1 MPKNLPSMIARII
14 APITAGLALLLLVTA
29 PALAD
34 TQFRV
39 KRMTRGDV
47 PLGKG
52 QCDIRLRVDSEAEIS
67 VRGDMVY
74 VRTISGRD
82 ARDDGSECNEPLPA
96 RGVSDFNFEV
106 RDRRGDIALLSEPVQ
121 RSGYRA
127 VVRIRDGDGGEGRYH
142 FRLTWQM
149 DGGSYGP
156 GGGGYGDRRR
166 GDYGDNRRG
175 DYDDRRGGYG
185 DDQGYGNDRRGNS
198 SAMAAAID
206 ACGKAA
212 SDRIARDYRNA
223 NVDILNI
230 RADNGPGRNDYV
242 VGEAAVGRGRNAET
256 FSFACQV
263 DLNSSRVRN
272 VTVRRR

>member
-1 MPKNLPSMIARII
+1 MLNNLPRMIAGIS
-14 APITAGLALLLLVTA
+14 ATMAGGFALLLFVAA

-39 KRMTRGDV
+39 KRMTRNDV

-52 QCDIRLRVDSEAEIS
+52 QCDIRLRVDDEAEIS
-67 VRGDMVY
+67 VRGDTVS

-82 ARDDGSECNEPLPA
+82 ARDDGSECNEPLPS

-106 RDRRGDIALLSEPVQ
+106 RDRRGDIALLSEPGQ

-127 VVRIRDGDGGEGRYH
+127 VVRIRDNDGGEGRYH

-149 DGGSYGP
+149 DGGGYGRD
-156 GGGGYGDRRR
+156 GGDRRR
-166 GDYGDNRRG
+166 GDYGNDRR
-175 DYDDRRGGYG
+175 DDR
-185 DDQGYGNDRRGNS
+185 GNDSDNRRGNS
-198 SAMAAAID
+198 SAMGAAID
-206 ACGKAA
+206 ACGEAA
-212 SDRIARDYRNA
+212 SDRIAREYRYS
-223 NVDILNI
+223 NVDVLSI

-242 VGEAAVGRGRNAET
+242 VGEAAAGRGRDAGT

-263 DLNSSRVRN
+263 DLNSGRVRN